1 MAKSRSKSK
10 ARQDQ
15 EEWIVQPGT
24 EVFDVD
30 GRKIGGVTD
39 IQSGDLIV
47 HKGGLFAK
55 DYRIPFSAV
64 ASHTDVRIDLSM
76 SADEAIRG
84 SESESVDTT
93 TASSSDDAQIAASND
108 DVTTRNRPSE
118 RSSDVETVETTEVM
132 RVPVVE
138 EQLDASRHQV
148 ERGQVRLETNV
159 TEREEAI
166 EVPVTEERVRV
177 QRIAVDRLATAADL
191 AIDSRTLS
199 VAVYGEEV
207 DLQTQARV
215 VEEIVISKDAIQE
228 IREVSGTVRREDV
241 KVVDETVTRDE
252 SITESTE
259 STESTGS
266 TGSTESSGTGIERDN
281 IRSS

>member
-1 MAKSRSKSK
+1 MSRSRSKSK

-15 EEWIVQPGT
+15 EEWVVQPGT
-24 EVFDVD
+24 EVFDAE

-39 IQSGDLIV
+39 IQGGDFVV

-64 ASHTDVRIDLSM
+64 ASHTEDRIDLSIT
-76 SADEAIRG
+76 ADEATGSLG
-84 SESESVDTT
+84 SEPGDTT
-93 TASSSDDAQIAASND
+93 TAAPSDDARIAESD
-108 DVTTRNRPSE
+108 LDVTTRDSTSG
-118 RSSDVETVETTEVM
+118 RSAEVETTEVM

-138 EQLDASRHQV
+138 EQLDPSRHQV
-148 ERGQVRLETNV
+148 ERGKVRLETNV
-159 TEREEAI
+159 TEHEETLD
-166 EVPVTEERVRV
+166 VPVTEERVRV
-177 QRIAVDRLATAADL
+177 QRVAVDRLATAADL

-207 DLQTQARV
+207 DLQTRPHV

-241 KVVDETVTRDE
+241 KVVDETVTRNE
-252 SITESTE
+252 TA
-259 STESTGS
+259 
-266 TGSTESSGTGIERDN
+266 TESSGSAIESDR